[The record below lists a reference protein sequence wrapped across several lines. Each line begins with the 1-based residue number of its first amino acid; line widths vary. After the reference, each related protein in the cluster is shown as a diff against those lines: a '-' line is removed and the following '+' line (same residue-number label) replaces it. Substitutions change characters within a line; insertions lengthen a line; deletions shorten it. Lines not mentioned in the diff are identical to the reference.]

1 MEKFKTFW
9 TDLFTAMNT
18 EDSIAVLVFLGVSF
32 LLGLLFGAWSRA
44 RKINRL
50 KRELEQKETDLK
62 SLRTQY
68 DLLVEQFEKK
78 EEDLKI
84 AEARANE
91 MSEDITRLT
100 NERTHY
106 QTELRSAREQMER
119 LQEEN
124 LNYANQIAGLE
135 SGGVIMDPNTVVE
148 IDGNDDN
155 ELGGSTAMIDELQN
169 DRLSLIEEK
178 LEKLVLEN
186 ANLKEEMV
194 NLEKTTLSS
203 NSVIV
208 GGGTVGDSP
217 GVDIE
222 TGEEV
227 LDLSE
232 VPVTQVPDT
241 FEEELLEEDFGEMS
255 PQERGERAKAKIGEL
270 LGTKIPQAN
279 ISEKDD
285 LKKIEGI
292 GPFIEMKLNDIGI
305 YTFEQV
311 SMLNEESINLITD
324 AIQFFPGRIEKD
336 DWAGQAASYMG

>member
-1 MEKFKTFW
+1 MMEKFKTFW

-44 RKINRL
+44 GKIRRL

-78 EEDLKI
+78 EDDLKVS
-84 AEARANE
+84 EARANE
-91 MSEDITRLT
+91 MSKDITRLT
-100 NERTHY
+100 NERTHD
-106 QTELRSAREQMER
+106 QTELRSAREQLER

-124 LNYANQIAGLE
+124 LNYANQLAGIGE
-135 SGGVIMDPNTVVE
+135 GGVTMDPNTVVE
-148 IDGNDDN
+148 IDGNGTGD
-155 ELGGSTAMIDELQN
+155 STAMIDELQN

-186 ANLKEEMV
+186 ANLREEMV
-194 NLEKTTLSS
+194 NLEKTTALTS
-203 NSVIV
+203 NQGTGSTGV
-208 GGGTVGDSP
+208 G
-217 GVDIE
+217 IE

-227 LDLSE
+227 LDLSD
-232 VPVTQVPDT
+232 VPVVEVPDT
-241 FEEELLEEDFGEMS
+241 FDEELLEEDFGEIS
-255 PQERGERAKAKIGEL
+255 PQERGERAKVKIGEL
-270 LGTKIPQAN
+270 LGTKIPKAN

-311 SMLNEESINLITD
+311 SMLNEESISLITD

-336 DWAGQAASYMG
+336 DWVGQAASYMG

>member
-1 MEKFKTFW
+1 MEKFKTFL
-9 TDLFTAMNT
+9 TDPFTAMNT
-18 EDSIAVLVFLGVSF
+18 EDSIAVLVFLGISF

-44 RKINRL
+44 GKINRL
-50 KRELEQKETDLK
+50 KRELAQKETDLK

-78 EEDLKI
+78 EDDLKVS
-84 AEARANE
+84 EARAVE

-106 QTELRSAREQMER
+106 QTELSSAREQLER

-124 LNYANQIAGLE
+124 LNYANQLAGIGE
-135 SGGVIMDPNTVVE
+135 GGVIIDPNTVVD
-148 IDGNDDN
+148 IDGNGDVGNGLD
-155 ELGGSTAMIDELQN
+155 GSTAMIDELQN
-169 DRLSLIEEK
+169 DRLSLIEDK
-178 LEKLVLEN
+178 LERLVVEN

-194 NLEKTTLSS
+194 NLEKTALNS
-203 NSVIV
+203 NPVIV
-208 GGGTVGDSP
+208 GGGSTGVG
-217 GVDIE
+217 IE

-227 LDLSE
+227 LDLSD
-232 VPVTQVPDT
+232 VPVVEVPDT
-241 FEEELLEEDFGEMS
+241 FDQEILEEDFGEMS

-270 LGTKIPQAN
+270 LGTKIPRAN

-305 YTFEQV
+305 YNFEQV
-311 SMLNEESINLITD
+311 SMLNEEAISLITD

-336 DWAGQAASYMG
+336 DWVGQAASYMG